1 MLKNHTI
8 LIVDDDPLN
17 LRLLERLLKRE
28 FSVITA
34 DDARQ
39 ALEILETEP
48 ISLIITDQQMPEMS
62 GIELLQKCREI
73 NEQMVRMMV
82 TANRDSKTFIE
93 AIRAAGAVRVIT
105 KPWDPDKVL
114 KDIRAALERYALEA
128 EGRQAIKRLKET
140 TAQLRKQVG
149 RE

>member
-28 FSVITA
+28 FTVITA
-34 DDARQ
+34 DDAKA
-39 ALEILETEP
+39 ALEILETEQ
-48 ISLIITDQQMPEMS
+48 ISLLITDQQMPQMS
-62 GIELLQKCREI
+62 GIELLQKSRAI

-82 TANRDSKTFIE
+82 TANRDSKTFID
-93 AIRAAGAVRVIT
+93 AIRGAGAVRVIT

-114 KDIRAALERYALEA
+114 RDIRGALDRYALEA
-128 EGRQAIKRLKET
+128 E
-140 TAQLRKQVG
+140 
-149 RE
+149 